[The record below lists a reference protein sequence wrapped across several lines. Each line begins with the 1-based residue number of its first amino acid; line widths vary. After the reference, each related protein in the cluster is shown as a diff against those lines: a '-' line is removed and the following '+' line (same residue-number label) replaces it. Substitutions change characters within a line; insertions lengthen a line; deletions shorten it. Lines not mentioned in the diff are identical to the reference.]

1 MPRNMQKYYIDIYS
15 IVTNKDILNKMEN
28 YKKYAVIELNKIGI
42 DGGIFYD
49 FFVNS
54 YTYDIPENKRGQELF
69 TLDQILENYQSQNWV
84 ALLPEKKRNEFQEK
98 YPNARER
105 YLQITS
111 IEGGG
116 SYFYDKETDYV
127 YDVNWG
133 EEEAMIKGEK
143 TPWFTSFYDF
153 LKWYYGESDEE

>member
-1 MPRNMQKYYIDIYS
+1 MPHNMQKYYIDIYS

-28 YKKYAVIELNKIGI
+28 YKKYAVLELNKIGI

-54 YTYDIPENKRGQELF
+54 YAYDIPENKRGQELF
-69 TLDQILENYQSQNWV
+69 TLDQILENYQSQNWLNLFPDRV
-84 ALLPEKKRNEFQEK
+84 ALKEK
-98 YPNARER
+98 YPEAGKR

-111 IEGGG
+111 IEGEG
-116 SYFYDKETDYV
+116 SYFYDIETDYV

-133 EEEAMIKGEK
+133 QEENMVMGKLK
-143 TPWFTSFYDF
+143 PWFTSFYDF
-153 LKWYYGESDEE
+153 LEWYYGESDEE